1 MGISY
6 FGTDGIRGRANTFPL
21 TAEVTLKVGMAAGM
35 FFRKTSNNQHRVVI
49 GKDTRRSGYMLENA
63 LTAGLTATGM
73 NVHLLGPIP
82 TPAIGLL
89 TKSMRAD
96 LGVMITASH
105 NGFQDNGMKFF
116 GPDGY
121 KLSMEA
127 EKQIEKLIDTDLPLE
142 LPENIGRAERID
154 GGLGRYI
161 EFAKT
166 TFPKNLR
173 LNGLRIVI
181 DCANGAGY
189 KVAPEILWELG
200 AEVVPI
206 GVSPNGFNI
215 NQNCGSTDPALLIEK
230 IKETRADVGLALDGD
245 GDRILVCDER
255 GREIDGDQLLALF
268 ATRLADTGQLINNTV
283 VATKMSNLGLQKYLE
298 EKGITLIKASVG
310 DRNISKEMR
319 TGDFSLGGENSG
331 HIIISKYSTTGDGI
345 IAALQFLS
353 ALVETGK
360 KASEVANVFKPVPQI
375 LRNVRIYKGGD
386 PTKDERVQQIISN
399 NVEKLNGKGQ
409 VFVRKS
415 GTEPVVRV
423 LVTGECI
430 NSITEIANEIE
441 NAVLMAA

>member
-35 FFRKTSNNQHRVVI
+35 FFRKASNNQHRVVI

-116 GPDGY
+116 GPDGF
-121 KLSMEA
+121 KLSMES

-268 ATRLADTGQLINNTV
+268 ATRLADTGQLLNNTV

-319 TGDFSLGGENSG
+319 TGGFSLGGENSG

-375 LRNVRIYKGGD
+375 LRNVRIYKDGD
-386 PTKDERVQQIISN
+386 PTKNEKVQQIISN

>member
-1 MGISY
+1 MGHPY
-6 FGTDGIRGRANTFPL
+6 FGTDGIRGEANIFPL
-21 TAEVTLKVGMAAGM
+21 TAEVILKIGMAAGK
-35 FFRKTSNNQHRVVI
+35 FFCKTSNNQHRVVI

-89 TKSMRAD
+89 TRSMRAD

-105 NGFQDNGMKFF
+105 NSYQDNGLKFF
-116 GPDGY
+116 GPNGY
-121 KLSMEA
+121 KLPIET
-127 EKQIEKLIDTDLPLE
+127 ERQIEQLIDIDLPLE
-142 LPENIGRAERID
+142 TPENIGRAERID

-166 TFPKNLR
+166 TFPKNFR
-173 LNGLRIVI
+173 LTGLRIVI

-189 KVAPEILWELG
+189 KAAPEILWELG
-200 AEVVPI
+200 AEVVPL

-215 NQNCGSTDPALLIEK
+215 NQKCGSTDPALLIEK

-245 GDRILVCDER
+245 GDRILVCDEK
-255 GREIDGDQLLALF
+255 GRVIDGDQLIALL
-268 ATRLADTGQLINNTV
+268 ATRLADKDQLNENTV
-283 VATKMSNLGLQKYLE
+283 VATKMSNLGLQKFLE
-298 EKGITLIKASVG
+298 KKGITLIKTSVG
-310 DRNISKEMR
+310 DRNISNEMLA
-319 TGDFSLGGENSG
+319 GNLSLGGENSG

-353 ALVETGK
+353 ALVESGK
-360 KASEVANVFKPVPQI
+360 KASEVANVFQPVPQI
-375 LRNVRIYKGGD
+375 LRNVRIFKGGD
-386 PTKDERVQQIISN
+386 PTKDEKVQKIISRN
-399 NVEKLNGKGQ
+399 IEKLNGKGQ

-423 LVTGECI
+423 LVAGE
-430 NSITEIANEIE
+430 SLKFITEIADEIE

>member
-121 KLSMEA
+121 KLSMES

-268 ATRLADTGQLINNTV
+268 ATRLADTDQLLNNTV

-319 TGDFSLGGENSG
+319 TGGFSLGGENSG

-386 PTKDERVQQIISN
+386 PTKNEKVQQIISN

>member
-1 MGISY
+1 MGISC

-116 GPDGY
+116 GPDGF
-121 KLSMEA
+121 KLSMES

-268 ATRLADTGQLINNTV
+268 ATRLADTGQLHNNTV

-298 EKGITLIKASVG
+298 EKGINLIKASVG

-319 TGDFSLGGENSG
+319 TGGFSLGGENSG

-386 PTKDERVQQIISN
+386 PTKDEKVQQIISN

>member
-6 FGTDGIRGRANTFPL
+6 FGTDGIRGQANTFPL

-386 PTKDERVQQIISN
+386 PTKDEKVQQIISN

>member
-21 TAEVTLKVGMAAGM
+21 TAEVTLKVGMAVGM

-121 KLSMEA
+121 KLSTES

-173 LNGLRIVI
+173 LYGLRIVI

-200 AEVVPI
+200 AEVIPI
-206 GVSPNGFNI
+206 SVSPNGFNI

-255 GREIDGDQLLALF
+255 GREVDGDQLLALF
-268 ATRLADTGQLINNTV
+268 ATRLADTGQLLNNTV

-319 TGDFSLGGENSG
+319 TGGFSLGGENSG

-375 LRNVRIYKGGD
+375 LRNVRIYKDGD
-386 PTKDERVQQIISN
+386 PTKDEKVRQIISN
-399 NVEKLNGKGQ
+399 NIEKLNGKGQ

-430 NSITEIANEIE
+430 NSITKIANEIE

>member
-121 KLSMEA
+121 KLSMES

-206 GVSPNGFNI
+206 GISPNGFNI

-268 ATRLADTGQLINNTV
+268 ATRLADTGQLLNNTV

-319 TGDFSLGGENSG
+319 TGGFCLGGENSG

-386 PTKDERVQQIISN
+386 PTKNKKVQQIISD

>member
-6 FGTDGIRGRANTFPL
+6 FGTDGIRGQANTFPL
-21 TAEVTLKVGMAAGM
+21 TAEVTLKVGMAAGI

-121 KLSMEA
+121 KLSMES

-206 GVSPNGFNI
+206 GISPNGFNI

-268 ATRLADTGQLINNTV
+268 ATRLADTGQLLNNTV

-298 EKGITLIKASVG
+298 EKGIILIKASVG

-319 TGDFSLGGENSG
+319 TGGFSLGGENSG

-386 PTKDERVQQIISN
+386 PTKNKKVQQIISD

>member
-6 FGTDGIRGRANTFPL
+6 FGTDGIRGQANTFPL

-105 NGFQDNGMKFF
+105 NGYQDNGMKFF

-121 KLSMEA
+121 KLSMES

-200 AEVVPI
+200 AEVIPI

-245 GDRILVCDER
+245 GDRILVCDEK
-255 GREIDGDQLLALF
+255 GKGIDGDQLLALF
-268 ATRLADTGQLINNTV
+268 AIRLADKGQLHKNTV

-298 EKGITLIKASVG
+298 KKGITLIKTSVG

-319 TGDFSLGGENSG
+319 AGGFSLGGENSG

-386 PTKDERVQQIISN
+386 PTKDEKVQQIISN

>member
-116 GPDGY
+116 GPDGF
-121 KLSMEA
+121 KLSMES

-268 ATRLADTGQLINNTV
+268 ATRLADTGQLLNTTV

-298 EKGITLIKASVG
+298 EKGINLIKASVG

-319 TGDFSLGGENSG
+319 IGGFSLGGENSG

-386 PTKDERVQQIISN
+386 PTKDEKVQQIISN

>member
-1 MGISY
+1 MGYPY
-6 FGTDGIRGRANTFPL
+6 FGTDGIRGEANTFPL
-21 TAEVTLKVGMAAGM
+21 TAEVILKIGMAAGR
-35 FFRKTSNNQHRVVI
+35 FFCKTSTNQHRVVI

-89 TKSMRAD
+89 TRSMRAD

-105 NGFQDNGMKFF
+105 NGYQDNGLKFF
-116 GPDGY
+116 GPNGY
-121 KLSMEA
+121 KLPIET
-127 EKQIEKLIDTDLPLE
+127 ERQIEQLIDTDFPLE
-142 LPENIGRAERID
+142 TPENIGRAERID

-166 TFPKNLR
+166 TFPKNFR
-173 LNGLRIVI
+173 LTGLRIVI

-215 NQNCGSTDPALLIEK
+215 NQKCGSTDPTLLIEK

-255 GREIDGDQLLALF
+255 GKVIDGDQLLALL
-268 ATRLADTGQLINNTV
+268 ATRLADKDQLNKNTV

-298 EKGITLIKASVG
+298 KKGIELIKTSVG
-310 DRNISKEMR
+310 DRNISNEMLA
-319 TGDFSLGGENSG
+319 GNLSLGGENSG

-353 ALVETGK
+353 ALVESGK
-360 KASEVANVFKPVPQI
+360 KASEVANVFQPVPQI
-375 LRNVRIYKGGD
+375 LRNVRIIKGGD
-386 PTKDERVQQIISN
+386 PTKDEKVQKIITKN
-399 NVEKLNGKGQ
+399 IEKLNGKGQ

-423 LVTGECI
+423 LVAGE
-430 NSITEIANEIE
+430 SLKFITEIANEIE

>member
-21 TAEVTLKVGMAAGM
+21 TAEVTLKVGMAAGI

-121 KLSMEA
+121 KLSMES

-200 AEVVPI
+200 AEVIPI

-215 NQNCGSTDPALLIEK
+215 NQNCGSTDPTQLIEK

-255 GREIDGDQLLALF
+255 GWAIEGDQLLALF
-268 ATRLADTGQLINNTV
+268 ATRLADSGQLLNSTV
-283 VATKMSNLGLQKYLE
+283 VATKMSNLGLQKYFE
-298 EKGITLIKASVG
+298 EKGITLITASVG

-375 LRNVRIYKGGD
+375 LRNIRIYKDGD
-386 PTKDERVQQIISN
+386 PTKDEKVQQIISN

>member
-1 MGISY
+1 MGYPY
-6 FGTDGIRGRANTFPL
+6 FGTDGIRGEANSFPL
-21 TAEVTLKVGMAAGM
+21 TAEVTLKIGMAAGK
-35 FFRKTSNNQHRVVI
+35 FFRKTPNNQHRVVI

-89 TKSMRAD
+89 TRSMRAD

-105 NGFQDNGMKFF
+105 NDYQDNGLKFF
-116 GPDGY
+116 GPNGY
-121 KLSMEA
+121 KLPLET
-127 EKQIEKLIDTDLPLE
+127 ENKIEKLIDANITLE
-142 LPENIGRAERID
+142 TPENIGKAKRID

-173 LNGLRIVI
+173 LTGLRIVI

-215 NQNCGSTDPALLIEK
+215 NQKCGSTDPTLLIEK

-245 GDRILVCDER
+245 GDRILVCDEK
-255 GREIDGDQLLALF
+255 GRVVEGDQLLALF
-268 ATRLADTGQLINNTV
+268 ATRLAKDGQLHKKTV
-283 VATKMSNLGLQKYLE
+283 VATKMSNLGLKTYLE
-298 EKGITLIKASVG
+298 KQGISLVKTFVG
-310 DRNISKEMR
+310 DRNISNELL
-319 TGDFSLGGENSG
+319 TNGLSLGGENSG

-353 ALVETGK
+353 ALVESGK
-360 KASEVANVFKPVPQI
+360 KASEVANVFHPVPQI
-375 LRNVRIYKGGD
+375 LRNVRILKGCD
-386 PTKDERVQQIISN
+386 PTKDDGVQKVINQNIK
-399 NVEKLNGKGQ
+399 KLNGKGQ

-423 LVTGECI
+423 LVAGE
-430 NSITEIANEIE
+430 NLKFITEIANEIE

>member
-1 MGISY
+1 MGYSY
-6 FGTDGIRGRANTFPL
+6 FGTDGIRGEANTFPL
-21 TAEVTLKVGMAAGM
+21 TAEVTLKIGMAAGK
-35 FFRKTSNNQHRVVI
+35 FFRKASNNQHRVVI

-89 TKSMRAD
+89 TRSMRAD

-105 NGFQDNGMKFF
+105 NSYQDNGLKFF

-121 KLSMEA
+121 KLPIKTER
-127 EKQIEKLIDTDLPLE
+127 QIERLIDSDLPLE
-142 LPENIGRAERID
+142 TPENIGRAERID

-166 TFPKNLR
+166 TFPKNCR
-173 LNGLRIVI
+173 LTGLRIVI

-215 NQNCGSTDPALLIEK
+215 NQKCGSTDPTLLVEK

-245 GDRILVCDER
+245 GDRILVCDEM
-255 GREIDGDQLLALF
+255 GRVIDGDQLLALL
-268 ATRLADTGQLINNTV
+268 ATRLADKGQLNQNTV
-283 VATKMSNLGLQKYLE
+283 VATKMSNLGLQKYLDE
-298 EKGITLIKASVG
+298 RGLSLIKTSVG
-310 DRNISKEMR
+310 DRNISNEMIA
-319 TGDFSLGGENSG
+319 GGYSLGGENSG
-331 HIIISKYSTTGDGI
+331 HIIISRYATTGDGI

-353 ALVETGK
+353 ALVESGK

-375 LRNVRIYKGGD
+375 LRNVRIIKGGD
-386 PTKDERVQQIISN
+386 PTKDESVQKVINQNI
-399 NVEKLNGKGQ
+399 EKLNGKGQ

-423 LVTGECI
+423 LVAGE
-430 NSITEIANEIE
+430 SLKFITEIANEIE

>member
-116 GPDGY
+116 GPDGF
-121 KLSMEA
+121 KLSMES

-268 ATRLADTGQLINNTV
+268 ATRLADTGQLLNNTV

-319 TGDFSLGGENSG
+319 TGGFSLGGENSG

-375 LRNVRIYKGGD
+375 LRNVRIYKDGD
-386 PTKDERVQQIISN
+386 PTKNEKVQQIISN

>member
-6 FGTDGIRGRANTFPL
+6 FGTDGIRGQANTFPL

-35 FFRKTSNNQHRVVI
+35 FFRETSNNQHRVVI

-63 LTAGLTATGM
+63 LTAGLTASGM

-105 NGFQDNGMKFF
+105 NGYQDNGMKFF

-121 KLSMEA
+121 KLSMES

-215 NQNCGSTDPALLIEK
+215 NQNCGSTCPALLIEK

-245 GDRILVCDER
+245 GDRILVCDEK
-255 GREIDGDQLLALF
+255 GRVIDGDQLLALF
-268 ATRLADTGQLINNTV
+268 ATRLADNGQLHKNTV
-283 VATKMSNLGLQKYLE
+283 VATKMSNLGLQKYLQ
-298 EKGITLIKASVG
+298 EKGITLIMTSVG
-310 DRNISKEMR
+310 DRNISKEMLAR
-319 TGDFSLGGENSG
+319 GFSLGGENSG
-331 HIIISKYSTTGDGI
+331 HIILSKYSTTGDGI

-353 ALVETGK
+353 VLVETGN
-360 KASEVANVFKPVPQI
+360 KASEVTNVFKPVPQI
-375 LRNVRIYKGGD
+375 LRNVRIHKGSD
-386 PTKDERVQQIISN
+386 PTKDEMVQQIISN
-399 NVEKLNGKGQ
+399 NVDKLNGRGQ

>member
-6 FGTDGIRGRANTFPL
+6 FGTDGIRGQANTFPL

-121 KLSMEA
+121 KLSMES

-268 ATRLADTGQLINNTV
+268 ATRLADTGQLFNNTV

-319 TGDFSLGGENSG
+319 TGGFCLGGENSG

-386 PTKDERVQQIISN
+386 PTKDEKVQQIISN
-399 NVEKLNGKGQ
+399 YVEKLNGKGQ

>member
-121 KLSMEA
+121 KLSMES
-127 EKQIEKLIDTDLPLE
+127 EKRIEKLIDTDLPLE

-206 GVSPNGFNI
+206 GISPNGFNI

-268 ATRLADTGQLINNTV
+268 ATRLADTGQLHNSTV

-298 EKGITLIKASVG
+298 EKGIALIRASVG

-319 TGDFSLGGENSG
+319 SGGFSLGGENSG

-353 ALVETGK
+353 VLVETGK

-386 PTKDERVQQIISN
+386 PTKDEKVQQIISN